1 MDDERCDCLFSR
13 SKPQFWGL
21 LMLIQVCIPT
31 RESGNEEGLPR
42 HSRKDLPRHSRKTL
56 PAIPAK
62 HSPSFPQNT
71 PRHSRKTL
79 PVIPAKAGI
88 HKGAT
93 DP

>member
-1 MDDERCDCLFSR
+1 
-13 SKPQFWGL
+13 
-21 LMLIQVCIPT
+21 MLIQVCIPT

-62 HSPSFPQNT
+62 
-71 PRHSRKTL
+71 L

-88 HKGAT
+88 HNGAT